1 MIERIDSKTP
11 IEKIIGYCNASLNDE
26 RPGAVNMDPVDWENK
41 PHTFL
46 HCLYKEKRYDLT
58 SGAYFV
64 YTEDNKVVMGEGFS
78 TWDMNPSVAL
88 FCSRAYT
95 VPEFQSHRS
104 ARMRNALTAACGDL
118 AFENGFKSFFI
129 TANEYN
135 KRILKRVLF
144 FSNTEVSKTKKDGL
158 RYRKSETHY
167 FYWPFTLFDRL
178 VMINQTKQWV
188 LYHAFIEDEKY
199 NEELKQCLT
208 TNAI

>member
-1 MIERIDSKTP
+1 
-11 IEKIIGYCNASLNDE
+11 
-26 RPGAVNMDPVDWENK
+26 
-41 PHTFL
+41 
-46 HCLYKEKRYDLT
+46 LYKDKRYDLPR
-58 SGAYFV
+58 GAYFV

-78 TWDMNPSVAL
+78 TWNINPSVAL

-104 ARMRNALTAACGDL
+104 ARIRNALTAACGDL
-118 AFENGFKSFFI
+118 AVESGFKAFFI

-135 KRILKRVLF
+135 KRILERVLF

>member
-1 MIERIDSKTP
+1 MIERIDSTTP
-11 IEKIIGYCNASLNDE
+11 IEKIIGYCNASIGDE
-26 RPGAVNMDPVDWENK
+26 RPGSVNMDPVDWENK

-46 HCLYKEKRYDLT
+46 HCLYKEKRYDLP

-64 YTEDNKVVMGEGFS
+64 YIEDNKVVMGEGFS
-78 TWDMNPSVAL
+78 TWNINSSVAL

-118 AFENGFKSFFI
+118 AFELGFKSFFI

-135 KRILKRVLF
+135 KRILERVIHLT
-144 FSNTEVSKTKKDGL
+144 NPEINRAKKDGL
-158 RYRKSETHY
+158 RYRKSEGHY
-167 FYWPFTLFDRL
+167 FYWPFTLFQNL

-188 LYHAFIEDEKY
+188 LYHAFNEDEKY

-208 TNAI
+208 NHAI